1 MNKLSSVFVNV
12 DEEFTRYILKPEISN
27 LPNWFDGKVLRVG
40 PAKFEYGNIKL
51 NHWFDGL
58 AMLYSFRCND
68 REIYF
73 SNRYLRSEQ
82 YLAATKGRIK
92 FDEFGTIVP
101 YKFARIR
108 SLIKTILGVK
118 VEKPS
123 CNVNILKVKDSL
135 LATSEV
141 TTMIEFDKD
150 DLHTLNEFRFCDKI
164 KGQFSCAHPQIDPI
178 TKEQF
183 NFVVDISKKCKYTI
197 YKIAKNSSQRTKIY
211 EFYDNQ
217 FIYNHTLFLT
227 ESYVVLYLGP
237 LRANPL
243 DFLTKPVSEVISH
256 DPNAKCKLLLI
267 NRKTHKVSILDISSM
282 VFLHS
287 VNAFEQNNKIYL
299 DFIEYTDNL
308 EPYKKFYFKNIESN
322 DCRLKTQLTRMIVD
336 IGRNTIEKSIITA
349 PNVEFPRINEKYLVK
364 NYRYAYLAK
373 RTDQAEFF
381 NSIIKID
388 LSNNDMVE
396 YCFGND
402 FVSEPIFIAN
412 PQAQT
417 EDDGL
422 IFVNVID
429 TDKKLSYIVYLNA
442 TDLSLVYKAYLP
454 ILIPPALH
462 GVYLK

>member
-1 MNKLSSVFVNV
+1 MSKLSSIFNSV
-12 DEEFTRYILKPEISN
+12 EKEFSEHILRPELSN
-27 LPNWFDGKVLRVG
+27 LPDWFSGQIIRVG

-58 AMLYSFRCND
+58 AMLYSFTNSNKGIC
-68 REIYF
+68 F
-73 SNRYLRSEQ
+73 SNKYLQSEQ
-82 YLAATKGRIK
+82 YLSATKGRMRY
-92 FDEFGTIVP
+92 DEFGTVLPYRFAKLVSIV
-101 YKFARIR
+101 
-108 SLIKTILGVK
+108 KTIFGGK

-123 CNVNILKVKDSL
+123 CNVNILRVDDKL

-141 TTMIEFDKD
+141 TTMLEFNKN
-150 DLHTLNEFRFCDKI
+150 DLHTLKEFSFSDKM
-164 KGQFSCAHPQIDPI
+164 KGQFSCAHPQLDPV

-197 YKIAKNSSQRTKIY
+197 YKIAKNTSERTKIY

-256 DPNAKCKLLLI
+256 DPNAKCKLVLI
-267 NRKTHKVSILDISSM
+267 NRKTHKVSMLDISSM

-299 DFIEYTDNL
+299 YFIEYTDNL
-308 EPYKKFYFKNIESN
+308 EPYKKFYFKNIEN
-322 DCRLKTQLTRMIVD
+322 GDCKLKTQLTRMVVD
-336 IGRNTIEKSIITA
+336 IGRNTIEKSVITA
-349 PNVEFPRINEKYLVK
+349 LNVEFPRINEKFLVK
-364 NYRYAYLAK
+364 NYRYVYLAK
-373 RTDQAEFF
+373 RTTQAEFF

>member
-1 MNKLSSVFVNV
+1 MTKLSSIFNSV
-12 DEEFTRYILKPEISN
+12 EKEFSEHILRPELSN
-27 LPNWFDGKVLRVG
+27 LPDWFSGQIIRVG

-58 AMLYSFRCND
+58 AMLYSFTNSNKGIC
-68 REIYF
+68 F
-73 SNRYLRSEQ
+73 SNKYLQSEQ
-82 YLAATKGRIK
+82 YLSAAKGRMRY
-92 FDEFGTIVP
+92 DEFGTVLPYRFAKLVSIV
-101 YKFARIR
+101 
-108 SLIKTILGVK
+108 KTMLGVK

-123 CNVNILKVKDSL
+123 CNVNILRLDDKL

-141 TTMIEFDKD
+141 TTMLEFNKN
-150 DLHTLNEFRFCDKI
+150 DLHTLKEFSFSDKM
-164 KGQFSCAHPQIDPI
+164 KGQFSCAHPQFDPV

-197 YKIAKNSSQRTKIY
+197 YKIAKNSSERTKIY

-227 ESYVVLYLGP
+227 ENYVVLYLGP

-243 DFLTKPVSEVISH
+243 DFLTKPVSEVISY
-256 DPNAKCKLLLI
+256 DDTAKCKLLVI
-267 NRKTHKVSILDISSM
+267 DRRTYGVRIVDAESI

-308 EPYKKFYFKNIESN
+308 EPYKKFYFKNIEN
-322 DCRLKTQLTRMIVD
+322 DDCRLKTQLTRMVVD
-336 IGRNTIEKSIITA
+336 MSRNTIEKSIITA
-349 PNVEFPRINEKYLVK
+349 LNVEFPRINEKFLVE
-364 NYRYAYLAK
+364 NYRYVYLAK
-373 RTDQAEFF
+373 RTTQAEFF
-381 NSIIKID
+381 NGIIKID
-388 LSNNDMVE
+388 LSNNDVVE

-402 FVSEPIFIAN
+402 FVSEPIFIVN